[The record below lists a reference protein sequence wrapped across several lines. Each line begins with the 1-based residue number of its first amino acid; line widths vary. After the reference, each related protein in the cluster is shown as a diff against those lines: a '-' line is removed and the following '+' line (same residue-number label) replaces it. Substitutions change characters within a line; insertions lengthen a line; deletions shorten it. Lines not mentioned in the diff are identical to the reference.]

1 MGAVSAADNPS
12 DNQTSVSVN
21 HATHTETSTYQNKT
35 TKDLTNSTK
44 SSNKNGKDPQIWNNG
59 IPVSRGGQPAGYNW
73 GTIQNAINNALPGD
87 TIMLE
92 NGVTFSGSGNT
103 QILLLK
109 NLNFDVL
116 NGGTATIDG
125 GGNRW
130 GFTINNGVT
139 ASFNNIIFQNLK
151 ATIGGG
157 AVDNNGGSVTIT
169 NCILRNN
176 EAVVIIIPTY
186 GGAIFNHN
194 NGNLNVNYC
203 SIYNNRAGAG
213 AGIYTTGSGTVIIAN
228 NQIFNNNDGDGTGIC
243 VDSGNP
249 NITGNNI
256 YSNYWRGIYILSG
269 NAVISNNNI
278 HNNGHAT
285 RSGDGI
291 HIDGGNPVITGNN
304 IRNNAE
310 DGIHA
315 ALFTASSSNP
325 LQIHYN
331 SIVDNGEWGLH
342 VMNGVYVN
350 AIYNWWGTNSPNYIR
365 QILDPSHPRDIF
377 EQRLSFSSQRV
388 TWNPYLYLR
397 IMADTPIYN
406 GDTSTVTAYLTTD
419 NNNNLAPGTVPDG
432 TTVNFSLT
440 DGPYGSLTLP
450 LTRTTTGGIA
460 TILFT
465 ANDPNAPHTQTVMAT
480 VDHQSVTTGILINP
494 KAYVTMTKTSNGP
507 VYVGQP
513 GTFTVTIT
521 NNGPNDATD
530 VTVTDPF
537 ITGFTYTP
545 TIGTYNPGTG
555 IWTIG
560 TLSNGASAT
569 LTITKNPMAP
579 GDVGTIPN
587 TATETQTTYNPTPI
601 TPQTANLIVNPV
613 AHVTM
618 TKTGN
623 GPLNV
628 GQTGTFTINI
638 HNNGPNDAENIQVT
652 DPVPSGFVL
661 GSYSIGT
668 YVGNVWTIPLLANG
682 ASATLTFNRIMTSA
696 DAGTTKTNTATE
708 TQTTYNPT
716 PITPQ
721 TATIYINNAV
731 LSIIKTANKESYNVG
746 NSVIYNIDVKNN
758 GPDIATN
765 VIVTDIL
772 QSGLTYVSSTL
783 GGSYNALTRTIT
795 WNLASLASGQ
805 HFLPSFT
812 ATVNPGTQG
821 QTITNTVSAYS
832 DQITTPVISNP
843 ADIKVNKAEL
853 SISKI
858 SDKAKYNV
866 GDSVVYNIDVTN
878 NGPDTATNVIVT
890 DRLPYGMIYVNSTK
904 GGVWNLVTR
913 TITWTVG
920 NLASSAHF
928 MATVT
933 TTITASGGQSLVNTA
948 QASNDQMESPVS
960 TMSSV
965 YIKKCQ
971 LYVKVIPSFVNT
983 TVGKIITITYKVGNK
998 GPDEANN
1005 VVMTIVIPKG
1015 LEFVS
1020 AFSPDSAQPTYDAT
1034 TRILT
1039 WIIGDVPVGDPILKL
1054 NLKALK
1060 AGTFIISSTLVSSTY
1075 SEQPVI
1081 VSGVTIN
1088 VKKANPNV
1096 NPENNTIGM
1105 QNTGAPIIPLILA
1118 ALLAMVGIILPTR
1131 KK

>member
-1 MGAVSAADNPS
+1 MSAVSAADNPS

-21 HATHTETSTYQNKT
+21 HATNTETSTYQNKT
-35 TKDLTNSTK
+35 NKDLSINTTK
-44 SSNKNGKDPQIWNNG
+44 SSNKNVKDPQIWDNG
-59 IPVSRGGQPAGYNW
+59 IPVSRGGQPAGYDW
-73 GTIQNAINNALPGD
+73 GTIQNAINNADPDD

-103 QILLLK
+103 QISLTK

-116 NGGTATIDG
+116 DGGTATIDG
-125 GGNRW
+125 GGSRW
-130 GFTINNGVT
+130 GFIVHSGIT
-139 ASFNNIIFQNLK
+139 ATFNNIIFQNMFYILS
-151 ATIGGG
+151 GG
-157 AVDNNGGSVTIT
+157 ALENDGGTLTVN
-169 NCILRNN
+169 NCILRDNQ
-176 EAVVIIIPTY
+176 AIID
-186 GGAIFNHN
+186 GGAIYNHN

-213 AGIYTTGSGTVIIAN
+213 SGIYTTGSGTVNIAN
-228 NQIFNNNDGDGTGIC
+228 NQIYSNNNGDGTGIC
-243 VDSGNP
+243 VNSGNP

-269 NAVISNNNI
+269 NAAISNNNI

-315 ALFTASSSNP
+315 DLFSGSSSNP

-350 AIYNWWGTNSPNYIR
+350 AIYNWWGTNAPNYIR
-365 QILDPSHPRDIF
+365 QLLDPSHPRDIF
-377 EQRLSFSSQRV
+377 EQRLSISSQRV

-397 IMADTPIYN
+397 IMANTPIYN
-406 GDTSTVTAYLTTD
+406 GDSSTVTAYLTTD

-450 LTRTTTGGIA
+450 LTRSTTGGIA
-460 TILFT
+460 NILFT

-480 VDHQSVTTGILINP
+480 VDHQSVTTGILIDP
-494 KAYVTMTKTSNGP
+494 KAHVTMTKTSNGP
-507 VYVGQP
+507 VYVGQS

-530 VTVTDPF
+530 VTVTDPP
-537 ITGFTYTP
+537 ISGFTYTP
-545 TIGTYNPGTG
+545 TIGTYDLGTG

-560 TLSNGASAT
+560 TLANGASAT

-652 DPVPSGFVL
+652 DPLPSGFTL

-668 YVGNVWTIPLLANG
+668 YIGNVWTIPLLSNG
-682 ASATLTFNRIMTSA
+682 ASATLTFNRVMTSA

-721 TATIYINNAV
+721 TATIYINNAM
-731 LSIIKTANKESYNVG
+731 LSIIKTADKENYNVG
-746 NSVIYNIDVKNN
+746 NSATYNIDVKNN
-758 GPDIATN
+758 GPDTATN
-765 VIVTDIL
+765 VIVTDTL

-783 GGSYNALTRTIT
+783 GGSYNTLTQTIT
-795 WNLASLASGQ
+795 WNLANLASGQ

-812 ATVNPGTQG
+812 ATVNHGTQG

-832 DQITTPVISNP
+832 DQITTPVISNS
-843 ADIKVNKAEL
+843 ADIKVNKAAL
-853 SISKI
+853 SINKI
-858 SDKAKYNV
+858 SDKTKYNV
-866 GDSVVYNIDVTN
+866 GDTVVYNIDVTN
-878 NGPDTATNVIVT
+878 NGPDIATNVTVT
-890 DRLPYGMIYVNSTK
+890 DTLPYGMTYVNSTK
-904 GGVWNLVTR
+904 GGMWDLVTR

-928 MATVT
+928 MTTVT
-933 TTITASGGQSLVNTA
+933 ATITASGGQSLVNTA
-948 QASNDQMESPVS
+948 QASNDQMDNPVS
-960 TMSSV
+960 TTSSV

-983 TVGKIITITYKVGNK
+983 TVGKIFTITYKVGNK

-1005 VVMTIVIPKG
+1005 VVMTFVIPNG

-1020 AFSPDSAQPTYDAT
+1020 AFSPDSAQPTYDAA
-1034 TRILT
+1034 TRMLT

-1060 AGTFIISSTLVSSTY
+1060 VGTFIVSSTLVSSTY
-1075 SEQPVI
+1075 SDQPVI
-1081 VSGVTIN
+1081 VSGVTVN
-1088 VKKANPNV
+1088 VQKKVNPHV

-1105 QNTGAPIIPLILA
+1105 QNTGTPIMPLILA
-1118 ALLAMVGIILPTR
+1118 ALMAMVGIILPKR